1 MGPSPTLVFN
11 LLRASVLLFHRKI
24 CYGKGLRM
32 LRAMF
37 PRPYCIHSEGSL
49 DKNIHLLQP
58 AREVGNVKTQ
68 SEQVLEA
75 VCILISCHNLLKLLL
90 KRSNK

>member
-1 MGPSPTLVFN
+1 MGPSLTPVFN
-11 LLRASVLLFHRKI
+11 LLRAFVLVFHRKI

-58 AREVGNVKTQ
+58 AREVGGVKTQ
-68 SEQVLEA
+68 SEVIHEA
-75 VCILISCHNLLKLLL
+75 VCILISCHHLL
-90 KRSNK
+90 